1 MSAYELYLFVHIV
14 AAIVWIG
21 GAIMFQILAMRIR
34 AADDAVRMAALAK
47 DIEWVGLR
55 IITPTAFVLLVFG
68 FLLVWEGP
76 WSLGDTW
83 IWLGLV
89 GFGITFLA
97 GFLFFGP
104 ESGRIGKLIDVEGGD
119 SPAVQARISRILNL
133 ARLDTLLLV
142 LIVLDMAVKP
152 GS

>member
-1 MSAYELYLFVHIV
+1 MSEYELYLSVHILG
-14 AAIVWIG
+14 AIVWIG
-21 GAIMFQILAMRIR
+21 GAVMIQIIAMRIR
-34 AADDAVRMAALAK
+34 AAGDPFRMAAFAK
-47 DIEWVGLR
+47 DIEWIGLR
-55 IITPTAFVLLVFG
+55 IITPVSLILLVFG

-83 IWLGLV
+83 VWLGLA

-104 ESGRIGKLIDVEGGD
+104 ESGRIGKLIDAEGGD

-133 ARLDTLLLV
+133 ARLDTVLLV
-142 LIVLDMAVKP
+142 LIVLDMVVKP